1 MPNLFTAPASDES
14 TPYYIVGTF
23 VAIAI
28 AVVITIAVW
37 FAWSGGE
44 GCPKTLHRNTDGTL
58 TLDTGEIF
66 PDMNSFQQW
75 WHAAGGPNHRRC
87 PIPILTGARRREVLV
102 EEDRNEQT
110 WAKTPINKVD
120 DYEFSRIFGYERTG
134 RMEIPQQNFN
144 IILNQRQFDWPD
156 KPLSSDERKSK
167 YRGLQEGF
175 TAAGDLKSIV
185 MAEPTAEEI
194 AKEAVSRYGEK
205 RHDRSRHHEDEEV
218 EEDGIECRI
227 SREAREVAAMV
238 AKAYEHDPNFE
249 PVVTKV
255 GANQWEVNELKP
267 RRRRVDNEYSDPVD
281 QRVVDTANEAVDI
294 KFRYRENKIVEDAI
308 DPYFPD
314 SWATPERQS
323 KDPFY
328 GPVPNMERMFGPT
341 FDHKEWYKL
350 DQGAPIM
357 D

>member
-1 MPNLFTAPASDES
+1 MPNLFSAPATDES
-14 TPYYIVGTF
+14 TPYYVVGAF
-23 VAIAI
+23 AVI
-28 AVVITIAVW
+28 AVTVVIAIAVW
-37 FAWSGGE
+37 FAWSGGNS
-44 GCPKTLHRNTDGTL
+44 CPKTLHQNKDGTL
-58 TLDTGEIF
+58 TLDSGEIF
-66 PDMNSFQQW
+66 SDMNAFQQW
-75 WHAAGGPNHRRC
+75 WHAPGGSAHRRC
-87 PIPILTGARRREVLV
+87 PIPIRTGARRREILERDEGDK
-102 EEDRNEQT
+102 EEQM

-120 DYEFSRIFGYERTG
+120 DYEFSRIFGNERNG
-134 RMEIPQQNFN
+134 RMEIPQQDFN

-156 KPLSSDERKSK
+156 KPLSSDERRSK
-167 YRGLQEGF
+167 YRGLKEGF

-185 MAEPTAEEI
+185 MNEPTAEEI
-194 AKEAVSRYGEK
+194 AREAVSRYGE
-205 RHDRSRHHEDEEV
+205 RSHNKGHKDSKDSDDDDADISCHV
-218 EEDGIECRI
+218 

-238 AKAYEHDPNFE
+238 AKAYEHDPAFE

-267 RRRRVDNEYSDPVD
+267 RRSHEYSNPVEE
-281 QRVVDTANEAVDI
+281 RVVDTTNDAVDI
-294 KFRYRENKIVEDAI
+294 KFRYRENKIVDDAI

-314 SWATPERQS
+314 TWATPERQS

-357 D
+357 

>member
-1 MPNLFTAPASDES
+1 MPNLFTPEPN
-14 TPYYIVGTF
+14 TGPYYVVAAFLIIALAIIVG
-23 VAIAI
+23 IAI
-28 AVVITIAVW
+28 W
-37 FAWSGGE
+37 FTWSGTNT
-44 GCPKTLHRNTDGTL
+44 CPKTLHQNHDGTF

-75 WHAAGGPNHRRC
+75 WHAAGGPNHLRC
-87 PIPILTGARRREVLV
+87 PIPIRTGERRREILEIEGG
-102 EEDRNEQT
+102 EEQM

-120 DYEFSRIFGYERTG
+120 DYEFSRIFGYERNG
-134 RMEIPQQNFN
+134 RMEVPRQDFN
-144 IILNQRQFDWPD
+144 IILNKRAFDWAD
-156 KPLSSDERKSK
+156 KPLSSDERRAK

-175 TAAGDLKSIV
+175 TASGDLKSIV
-185 MAEPTAEEI
+185 MAEPTAQDI

-205 RHDRSRHHEDEEV
+205 SHDRRRNGQEEV
-218 EEDGIECRI
+218 EEDGIDCHV

-249 PVVTKV
+249 PVVTKI

-267 RRRRVDNEYSDPVD
+267 RRRKADNEYSDPVD
-281 QRVVDTANEAVDI
+281 QRVVDTANDAVDI
-294 KFRYRENKIVEDAI
+294 QFDYRENKIVEDAI

-314 SWATPERQS
+314 SWASSGRMS

-328 GPVPNMERMFGPT
+328 GPVPHMERMFGPT

-350 DQGAPIM
+350 DKGEPVM
-357 D
+357 E